1 MEEVKYIKLHGTVN
15 DLGLILRAY
24 DILMVKDNKVNRE
37 ITFTLN
43 GNLHTFLIT
52 DSIDYIFNEITKK

>member
-15 DLGLILRAY
+15 ELDIILRAY

>member
-24 DILMVKDNKVNRE
+24 DIVMVKDNRINRE
-37 ITFTLN
+37 VTFMLD
-43 GNLHTFLIT
+43 GKLQTFLVT
-52 DSIDYIFNEITKK
+52 DSIDYIFDELTKK

>member
-24 DILMVKDNKVNRE
+24 DIVIVRDNRVNRE
-37 ITFTLN
+37 ITFILD
-43 GNLHTFLIT
+43 GKLHTFLAT
-52 DSIDYIFNEITKK
+52 DSIDYIFDDLTKK

>member
-24 DILMVKDNKVNRE
+24 DIVMVKDNKVNRE

>member
-24 DILMVKDNKVNRE
+24 DIVMVKDNRVNRE
-37 ITFTLN
+37 ITFTLD
-43 GNLHTFLIT
+43 GRLHTFLIT
-52 DSIDYIFNEITKK
+52 DSIDYIFNELTKK

>member
-24 DILMVKDNKVNRE
+24 DIVMVKDNKVNRE

-43 GNLHTFLIT
+43 GNLQTFLIT

>member
-15 DLGLILRAY
+15 NLGLILRAY
-24 DILMVKDNKVNRE
+24 DIVMVKDNKVNRE